1 MDFKKLRETLLEFL
15 TRKPYVPTYE
25 REPLTDNVIDLLKN
39 QLELE
44 VPEPA
49 DLRKKS

>member
-25 REPLTDNVIDLLKN
+25 RELLTDQVLELVKG
-39 QLELE
+39 QLE
-44 VPEPA
+44 PEE
-49 DLRKKS
+49 